1 MTAAIVV
8 GAAAV
13 FLLAAKLHGRQL
25 RLERERAGYPEASFR
40 RGADNAPFVVALW
53 RRERYIV
60 WGTTAACAGVAALVR
75 PDVPWPVAFVLAPMT
90 IGFAIGGVLSFA
102 RARNRASS
110 PR

>member
-1 MTAAIVV
+1 MTAAIVAA
-8 GAAAV
+8 AAAV

-53 RRERYIV
+53 RRERYMV
-60 WGTTAACAGVAALVR
+60 WGTAVVCAGATALVR
-75 PDVPWPVAFVLAPMT
+75 PALPWPVSFVLLPMT
-90 IGFAIGGVLSFA
+90 IGFAIGGILSLA

>member
-1 MTAAIVV
+1 MTAAVIA

-25 RLERERAGYPEASFR
+25 RLERERAGFPDASFR
-40 RGADNAPFVVALW
+40 RGADNAPFVIALW

-60 WGTTAACAGVAALVR
+60 WGTSALCAGAAAVVR
-75 PDVPWPVAFVLAPMT
+75 PSLPWPVAFVLLPMT